1 MKKAGLFLLVLVI
14 LGGWAIKDSEAG
26 QWCWQFQDD
35 PNFYLRLSVVRPD
48 PNYPFWSLN
57 GMWYSQ
63 GFLVM
68 PLVGTMAKSSDGTR
82 RILTLF
88 GTSTEGF
95 PQSFRGEIDAVTKD
109 GSLYFYDFNA
119 GTTGLL
125 SDLTKVKCSTLP
137 AP

>member
-1 MKKAGLFLLVLVI
+1 MKKTGLVFLALMVLVCY
-14 LGGWAIKDSEAG
+14 AVKDSEAA
-26 QWCWQFQDD
+26 QWCWQFADD
-35 PNFYLRLSVVRPD
+35 PNFYLRLSVVRSD

-57 GMWYSQ
+57 GMWYSD
-63 GFLVM
+63 FSIM
-68 PLVGTMAKSSDGTR
+68 PLVGTMAKSSDGTG

-88 GTSTEGF
+88 GTAGSGF